1 MRKEELNKIKL
12 IKINNNMIIKFMKK
26 LFLNNYYNK

>member
-12 IKINNNMIIKFMKK
+12 NKINNNMIIKFMKK

>member
-12 IKINNNMIIKFMKK
+12 NKINNNMIIKFVKK